1 MTITSLQ
8 NARVKAAAKLRER
21 RGRETQQRIIIDGAR
36 EILRAAQAG
45 VQFLELF
52 VCPDLCQSDDMKSV
66 LAKLNNTNVEVIE
79 VSPSVLEKL
88 SFGERNEGIVATAH
102 PPQIELDDIQLE
114 DDSLIAVI
122 EQIEK
127 PGNLG
132 AILRTADAA
141 GVSAVISADPVCDVF
156 NPNVIRASL
165 GAVFTVPTV
174 KSTAQSSIA
183 WLRANNVTTYAARVE
198 GSMSYTD
205 VDYRGRVA
213 IVLGSE
219 AKGLSD
225 HWPVNQVT
233 PISLPMLGAID
244 SLNVSAAAA
253 VLFYEAHRRKAPLTG
268 PTAQSSG

>member
-45 VQFLELF
+45 VQFVELF
-52 VCPDLCQSDDMKSV
+52 MCPDSCQSDDIKTV
-66 LAKLNNTNVEVIE
+66 LAKLKNTNAEVID

-102 PPQIELDDIQLE
+102 PPHRELDDIQLE
-114 DDSLIAVI
+114 DDSLVAVI

-141 GVSAVISADPVCDVF
+141 GVSAVVAADPVADLF

-174 KSTAQSSIA
+174 ESTAQETIT
-183 WLRANNVTTYAARVE
+183 WLRANQVTTYAARVE
-198 GSMSYTD
+198 GSLSYTD

-225 HWPVNQVT
+225 QWPPDEIT
-233 PISLPMLGAID
+233 SISLPMLGVVD
-244 SLNVSAAAA
+244 SLNVSATAA
-253 VLFYEAHRRKAPLTG
+253 VLFYEANRQRRIG
-268 PTAQSSG
+268 YC